1 MHPDRTQ
8 ADSLYKEPL
17 YLQNLLPQYGAV
29 TLDTAFEGD
38 VTVRFMLR
46 QEQLPPFAKALEE
59 QSAGSLA
66 PTVLAGKYYPFP

>member
-1 MHPDRTQ
+1 M
-8 ADSLYKEPL
+8 
-17 YLQNLLPQYGAV
+17 
-29 TLDTAFEGD
+29 
-38 VTVRFMLR
+38 RFMLR